1 MFVSVLMV
9 RSLVQECRVRGIS
22 EDALLAP
29 CGLSCAQLADAHTRV
44 PSEKFAELALRA
56 VRLTGDEGLGLSLG
70 AHMPGQALQAVGY
83 LLASAPSL
91 RHAYRDFDRYASILA
106 EHPRWTMREQGAW
119 AHFEFCC
126 PIEEPIT
133 SRMANDWSVSLAYRL
148 IAESSPNADRGAM
161 YVAFSHAKP
170 SYAQRYE
177 ALFACEVQFAR
188 RQNAVSFPRAWLDL
202 PQPHGDPATCDGLRE
217 MAERMLARV
226 SNKQGLGG
234 RIRIL
239 LRHERELAAINVA
252 ILAHRIGLSES
263 ALRRRLAAEGLSPSQ
278 LLEEALQRRA
288 CAELVRADTSI
299 KQVAD
304 ALGYTQ
310 LRSFHRAFKRW
321 TGQTPAHYRASAA
334 AG

>member
-1 MFVSVLMV
+1 
-9 RSLVQECRVRGIS
+9 
-22 EDALLAP
+22 
-29 CGLSCAQLADAHTRV
+29 
-44 PSEKFAELALRA
+44 
-56 VRLTGDEGLGLSLG
+56 
-70 AHMPGQALQAVGY
+70 
-83 LLASAPSL
+83 
-91 RHAYRDFDRYASILA
+91 
-106 EHPRWTMREQGAW
+106 
-119 AHFEFCC
+119 
-126 PIEEPIT
+126 
-133 SRMANDWSVSLAYRL
+133 
-148 IAESSPNADRGAM
+148 
-161 YVAFSHAKP
+161 
-170 SYAQRYE
+170 
-177 ALFACEVQFAR
+177 
-188 RQNAVSFPRAWLDL
+188 
-202 PQPHGDPATCDGLRE
+202 